1 MVEHIRKELV
11 VSRCYEPL
19 ATTTLIYHCLI
30 MGLWESFCGDTS
42 LHGYQYIARFDW
54 LEVYSCHLIIYHYCF
69 LPRRER
75 QPFWAMIIL
84 MSISFAVYFVA
95 YNTNEYLQSFT
106 VTNLKSTTSSLDNIY
121 FPSVTVCNMNQI
133 RFVHEK
139 MILLISVSE
148 IKIKVTFLW
157 FCRESFW
164 LSINVT
170 QNNYRK
176 DILNYFIKGKSTSFS
191 KNELSKSKEMLD
203 SPQFQS
209 EFCDYLIHTGNNVYS
224 VLNYILILTSW
235 TRSI

>member
-1 MVEHIRKELV
+1 MLWTA
-11 VSRCYEPL
+11 SYNNP
-19 ATTTLIYHCLI
+19 CLI
-30 MGLWESFCGDTS
+30 SLFHDGTLGIILWWHKPSWIPVHCKV
-42 LHGYQYIARFDW
+42 W
-54 LEVYSCHLIIYHYCF
+54 LIGSVFLSSYNIYHYCF

-191 KNELSKSKEMLD
+191 KKELSKSKEMLD